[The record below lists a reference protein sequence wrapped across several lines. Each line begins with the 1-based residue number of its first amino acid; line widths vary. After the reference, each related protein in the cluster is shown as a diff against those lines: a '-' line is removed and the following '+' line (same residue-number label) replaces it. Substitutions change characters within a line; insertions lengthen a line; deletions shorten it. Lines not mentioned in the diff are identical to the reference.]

1 MSRGIGAHQR
11 QLLDVLAGDS
21 PAGHLWWTVAELA
34 AATGRQDRQVRAAV
48 RSLHARGAVD
58 VHSAAI
64 AYVPA
69 SDGWRNWT
77 GTRLTAADHHHR
89 EHMPFPVPRTSTA
102 QVRRRYPRAD
112 RPVPG
117 LVIALPARAA
127 AEHAAIRRAADLIW
141 AAGHVVS

>member
-21 PAGHLWWTVAELA
+21 PTGNVWWTVAELA

-48 RSLHARGAVD
+48 RSLHTRGAVY
-58 VHSAAI
+58 VHRAAI

-77 GTRLTAADHHHR
+77 GTRLSAADHHAR
-89 EHMPFPVPRTSTA
+89 EHMPFPVPRTSA
-102 QVRRRYPRAD
+102 SQVRRRYPRED

-117 LVIALPARAA
+117 LVIALRSRADAEEA
-127 AEHAAIRRAADLIW
+127 ALRRAADLIW
-141 AAGHVVS
+141 AAGQV